1 MNQFASKAILFDKLY
16 PIILK
21 NLIGNVKTPVSHYY
35 DKNNL
40 QDIKY
45 VWKKERKKSGTIFSE
60 RC

>member
-1 MNQFASKAILFDKLY
+1 MNQFASKTILFDKSY
-16 PIILK
+16 PIVLK
-21 NLIGNVKTPVSHYY
+21 ILIGNVNAAVSHYY

-45 VWKKERKKSGTIFSE
+45 VWKKERKKPRTIFSE